1 MNTTLTIKTPKKLRD
16 DAKRTAKRLG
26 VPLTT
31 VMNSMLSQFVRD
43 QRLVLEVGCPYP
55 SHTPNAET
63 RKAIREMRNGGGSS
77 ASSTDEMFEQ
87 ILGKNWRKTVFKDA

>member
-16 DAKRTAKRLG
+16 DAKKTAKEIG

-31 VMNSMLSQFVRD
+31 VVNSMLKQFVRD
-43 QRLVLEVGCPYP
+43 QRLVLEAQCQFP

-63 RKAIREMRNGGGSS
+63 RKAIQELHRGGGTT
-77 ASSTDEMFEQ
+77 ARTTDEMFEQ
-87 ILGKNWRKTVFKDA
+87 ILGKNWRRSVFRDA